1 MMTGSKSISHRTNSN
16 NNREITMSNDGSA
29 SSPIP
34 ANGNGLSPVAVN
46 ERFVSIDV
54 LRGVAVLGIL
64 VMNIYAFAMPL
75 MAYSNPLA
83 LGGTEPHN
91 LGTWFFTHILFDQK
105 FLSIFA
111 MLFGAGLVVMSTRA
125 EARGTKLG
133 RIYYRRQF
141 WLLILGAIHGYFI
154 FWGDILFLY
163 AAIGMLVYF
172 FRNRGP
178 RALIIVAVL
187 MLPVALLLNY
197 GIAKSVDSAIV
208 EIAEIEELQESG
220 AELSDEQAKALKD
233 WEASRQFMAPTD
245 EDLQADLDAY
255 RGGYLEI
262 VEHRAPGVLM
272 MQVFATLFFG
282 IWRVGALMMIGMAMM
297 KLGVFSGERS
307 VSFYRKM
314 MLAGYVIGLPLMIFS
329 ASDLYAHQFY
339 PLYVMRV
346 GGIANYWG
354 SVIVA
359 LGHIGLVMLIVKT
372 GALQRL
378 MARFAAVG
386 RMALTNYLM
395 HSVIL
400 TTVFYGYGFGLYG
413 SIPRFW
419 QMGFVVAVIGLQLML
434 SPWWLSRYRFG
445 PVEWLWRSLTYRK
458 RQPFRQLE
466 SVAPR

>member
-1 MMTGSKSISHRTNSN
+1 MMSDIDSDNSPVPVN
-16 NNREITMSNDGSA
+16 E
-29 SSPIP
+29 
-34 ANGNGLSPVAVN
+34 NGLGPITGN

-64 VMNIYAFAMPL
+64 VMNIYAFAMPFI
-75 MAYSNPLA
+75 AYTNPLA

-91 LGTWFFTHILFDQK
+91 MGTWFFTHILFDQK

-125 EARGTKLG
+125 ESRGTQFG

-141 WLLILGAIHGYFI
+141 WLLLIGAIHGYFI
-154 FWGDILFLY
+154 WMGDILFLY
-163 AAIGMLVYF
+163 AAIGMLVYL
-172 FRNRGP
+172 FRNRRP
-178 RALIIVAVL
+178 RTLIIVAVL
-187 MLPVALLLNY
+187 LLPVALLLNF
-197 GIAKSVDSAIV
+197 GMGKHFESVIV
-208 EIAEIEELQESG
+208 EVAKIEELQASG
-220 AELSDEQAKALKD
+220 TELGDKQKKMLEG
-233 WEASRQFMAPTD
+233 WEAQRKFMAPTA
-245 EDLQADLDAY
+245 EDVQIDIDVH
-255 RGGYLEI
+255 RGSYPEI
-262 VEHRAPGVLM
+262 VEHRVPTVLM
-272 MQVFATLFFG
+272 MQVFVTLFFG

-314 MLAGYVIGLPLMIFS
+314 MLAGYLIGLPLTIFS
-329 ASDLYAHQFY
+329 ASDLYAHQFNS
-339 PLYVMRV
+339 LYVMRV

-354 SVIVA
+354 SLIVA
-359 LGHIGLVMLIVKT
+359 FGHIGLVMLLVKT

-419 QMGFVVAVIGLQLML
+419 QMGFVVAVIGLQVML

-445 PVEWLWRSLTYRK
+445 PVEWLWRSLTYWK
-458 RQPFRQLE
+458 RQPFRQQE

>member
-1 MMTGSKSISHRTNSN
+1 MMSDIDPDKSPVPV
-16 NNREITMSNDGSA
+16 ND
-29 SSPIP
+29 
-34 ANGNGLSPVAVN
+34 NGLGPITSN

-64 VMNIYAFAMPL
+64 VMNIYAFAMPFI
-75 MAYSNPLA
+75 AYTNPLA

-125 EARGTKLG
+125 ESRGTQFG

-141 WLLILGAIHGYFI
+141 WLLLIGAIHGYFI
-154 FWGDILFLY
+154 WMGDILFLY
-163 AAIGMLVYF
+163 AAIGMLVYL
-172 FRNRGP
+172 FRNRRP
-178 RALIIVAVL
+178 RTLIIVAVL
-187 MLPVALLLNY
+187 FLPVALLLNF
-197 GIAKSVDSAIV
+197 GMGKHFDSVIV
-208 EIAEIEELQESG
+208 EVAKIEELQASG
-220 AELSDEQAKALKD
+220 AELDDKQKKMLKG
-233 WEASRQFMAPTD
+233 WEAQRKFMAPTA
-245 EDLQADLDAY
+245 EDVQIDIDVH
-255 RGGYLEI
+255 RGSYPEI
-262 VEHRAPGVLM
+262 VEHRVPTVFV
-272 MQVFATLFFG
+272 MQVFVTLFFG

-314 MLAGYVIGLPLMIFS
+314 MLAGYLIGLPLTIFS
-329 ASDLYAHQFY
+329 ASDLYAHQFNS
-339 PLYVMRV
+339 LYVMRV

-354 SVIVA
+354 SLIVA
-359 LGHIGLVMLIVKT
+359 FGHIGLVMLLVKT
-372 GALQRL
+372 GALQKL

-445 PVEWLWRSLTYRK
+445 PVEWLWRSLTYWK
-458 RQPFRQLE
+458 RQPFRQQE

>member
-1 MMTGSKSISHRTNSN
+1 MISDIDPENS
-16 NNREITMSNDGSA
+16 
-29 SSPIP
+29 PVP
-34 ANGNGLSPVAVN
+34 VNGNGFGPITSN

-75 MAYSNPLA
+75 VAYSNPLA

-91 LGTWFFTHILFDQK
+91 IGTWFFTHILFDQK

-125 EARGTKLG
+125 DSRGAQFG

-141 WLLILGAIHGYFI
+141 WLLLIGAIHGYFI
-154 FWGDILFLY
+154 WMGDILFVY
-163 AAIGMLVYF
+163 AAIGMLVYL
-172 FRNRGP
+172 FRHRGP
-178 RALIIVAVL
+178 RTLIIVAVL
-187 MLPVALLLNY
+187 ILPMALLFNY
-197 GIAKSVDSAIV
+197 GIAKNIDRAIV
-208 EIAEIEELQESG
+208 EVAEIEELQASG
-220 AELSDEQAKALKD
+220 TELSDEQAKALED
-233 WEASRQFMAPTD
+233 WETSRQFMAPTE
-245 EDLQADLDAY
+245 EDMLVDIDLY
-255 RGGYLEI
+255 RGGYLGI
-262 VEHRAPGVLM
+262 VEHRAPTVFL
-272 MQVFATLFFG
+272 MQVFVTLIFG
-282 IWRVGALMMIGMAMM
+282 IWRVGALMMIGMALL
-297 KLGVFSGERS
+297 KLGVLSGERS
-307 VSFYRKM
+307 VGFYRKM
-314 MLAGYVIGLPLMIFS
+314 MLAGYFIGLPLTIFS
-329 ASDLYAHQFY
+329 ASHLYAHQFD

-359 LGHIGLVMLIVKT
+359 FGHIGLVMLIVKT

-419 QMGFVVAVIGLQLML
+419 QMGFVVAVISLQLML

-445 PVEWLWRSLTYRK
+445 PVEWLWRSLTYWK
-458 RQPFRQLE
+458 RQPFRQQE

>member
-1 MMTGSKSISHRTNSN
+1 
-16 NNREITMSNDGSA
+16 MSNDESA
-29 SSPIP
+29 NSPVP
-34 ANGNGLSPVAVN
+34 VNGNGLSPITAN

-54 LRGVAVLGIL
+54 LRGVAILGIL
-64 VMNIYAFAMPL
+64 VMNIYGFAMPFV
-75 MAYSNPLA
+75 AYGNPLA

-91 LGTWFFTHILFDQK
+91 LATWFFTHILFDLK

-111 MLFGAGLVVMSTRA
+111 MLFGAGLAVMSTRA
-125 EARGTKLG
+125 ESWGTPFG

-141 WLLILGAIHGYFI
+141 WLLLLGAIHGYLI
-154 FWGDILFLY
+154 WWGDILFAY
-163 AAIGMLVYF
+163 AAIGMLVYL

-178 RALIIVAVL
+178 RTLIIVAAL
-187 MLPVALLLNY
+187 ILPMPLLLDHGVAINVDR
-197 GIAKSVDSAIV
+197 GIVKV
-208 EIAEIEELQESG
+208 AEIEELQASG
-220 AELSDEQAKALKD
+220 TELSDEQTKALKD
-233 WEASRQFMAPTD
+233 WEGMRQFMAPTD
-245 EDLQADLDAY
+245 EDVQADLDAY

-262 VEHRAPGVLM
+262 VEHRAPIVLM
-272 MQVFATLFFG
+272 LQVFFILFVG
-282 IWRVGALMMIGMAMM
+282 IWRVGALMMIGMALL
-297 KLGVFSGERS
+297 KLGVLSGERS
-307 VSFYRKM
+307 VGFYRNM
-314 MLAGYVIGLPLMIFS
+314 MLAGYLVGLPLTIFS
-329 ASDLYAHQFY
+329 ASDLYAHQFD
-339 PLYVMRV
+339 PLYVLRV

-359 LGHIGLVMLIVKT
+359 FGHIGLVMLIVKT
-372 GALQRL
+372 GALQKL

-445 PVEWLWRSLTYRK
+445 PLEWLWRSLTYWK
-458 RQPFRQLE
+458 RQPFRQQE

>member
-1 MMTGSKSISHRTNSN
+1 
-16 NNREITMSNDGSA
+16 MSDVDPV
-29 SSPIP
+29 SSPAP
-34 ANGNGLSPVAVN
+34 VNGNGFGPITSN

-64 VMNIYAFAMPL
+64 VMNIYAFAMPFT
-75 MAYSNPLA
+75 AYNNPLA

-91 LGTWFFTHILFDQK
+91 LGTWFLTHILFDQK

-111 MLFGAGLVVMSTRA
+111 MLFGAGIVVMSTRA
-125 EARGTKLG
+125 ESRGTKFG

-141 WLLILGAIHGYFI
+141 WLLLLGAVHGYFI
-154 FWGDILFLY
+154 WWGDILFSY
-163 AAIGMLVYF
+163 AAIGMLVYL

-178 RALIIVAVL
+178 RTLIIVAVL
-187 MLPVALLLNY
+187 FLPVALLLNF
-197 GIAKSVDSAIV
+197 GMGKDFDRVIV
-208 EIAEIEELQESG
+208 EVAKIEELQASG
-220 AELSDEQAKALKD
+220 TELDDKQKKMLKG
-233 WEASRQFMAPTD
+233 WEAQRKFMAPTA
-245 EDLQADLDAY
+245 EDVQVDIDVHS
-255 RGGYLEI
+255 GSYLEI
-262 VEHRAPGVLM
+262 VKHRAPGVLM
-272 MQVFATLFFG
+272 FQVFVTLFMG
-282 IWRVGALMMIGMAMM
+282 IWRFGALMMIGMAMM

-307 VSFYRKM
+307 ASFYRKM
-314 MLAGYVIGLPLMIFS
+314 MFAGYLIGLPLTIFS
-329 ASDLYAHQFY
+329 ASDLYAHQFD
-339 PLYVMRV
+339 PLYVMRG

-359 LGHIGLVMLIVKT
+359 FGHIGLVMLVVKT

-386 RMALTNYLM
+386 RMAVTNYLM

-445 PVEWLWRSLTYRK
+445 PAEWLWRSLTYWK
-458 RQPFRQLE
+458 RQPFRQQE

>member
-1 MMTGSKSISHRTNSN
+1 
-16 NNREITMSNDGSA
+16 MSDIESV
-29 SSPIP
+29 SSSVPV
-34 ANGNGLSPVAVN
+34 NGNGFAPITSN

-64 VMNIYAFAMPL
+64 VMNIYAFAMPFI
-75 MAYSNPLA
+75 AYTNPLA

-125 EARGTKLG
+125 ESRGTKFR

-141 WLLILGAIHGYFI
+141 WLLLIGAIHGYFI
-154 FWGDILFLY
+154 WMGDILFLY
-163 AAIGMLVYF
+163 AAIGMLVYM
-172 FRNRGP
+172 FRNPAP
-178 RALIIVAVL
+178 RTLIIVAVL
-187 MLPVALLLNY
+187 LLPVALLLNF
-197 GIAKSVDSAIV
+197 GMGKHFDAVIV
-208 EIAEIEELQESG
+208 EVAKIEELQASG
-220 AELSDEQAKALKD
+220 TELDDKQKKMLEG
-233 WEASRQFMAPTD
+233 WEAQRKFMAPTA
-245 EDLQADLDAY
+245 EDLQIDIDVHS
-255 RGGYLEI
+255 GGYLGI
-262 VEHRAPGVLM
+262 VKHRVPTVFM
-272 MQVFATLFFG
+272 MQTFITLFFG

-307 VSFYRKM
+307 VSFYRNM
-314 MLAGYVIGLPLMIFS
+314 MLAGYLIGLPLTIFS
-329 ASDLYAHQFY
+329 ASDLYAHQFNQ
-339 PLYVMRV
+339 LYVMRV

-359 LGHIGLVMLIVKT
+359 FGHTGLVMLIVKT
-372 GALQRL
+372 GALQKL

-395 HSVIL
+395 HSIIL

-413 SIPRFW
+413 TIPRFW

-445 PVEWLWRSLTYRK
+445 PVEWLWRSLTYWK
-458 RQPFRQLE
+458 RQPFCQQG

>member
-1 MMTGSKSISHRTNSN
+1 
-16 NNREITMSNDGSA
+16 MSNDESA
-29 SSPIP
+29 NSPVP
-34 ANGNGLSPVAVN
+34 VNGDGLSPIAAN

-64 VMNIYAFAMPL
+64 VMNIYAFAMPFI
-75 MAYSNPLA
+75 AYNNPLA
-83 LGGTEPHN
+83 LGGLEPHN

-111 MLFGAGLVVMSTRA
+111 MLFGAGLVIMSTRA
-125 EARGTKLG
+125 ESRGTKLG

-141 WLLILGAIHGYFI
+141 WLLLIGAIHGYFI
-154 FWGDILFLY
+154 WMGDILFLY
-163 AAIGMLVYF
+163 AAIGMLVYL
-172 FRNRGP
+172 FRNREP
-178 RALIIVAVL
+178 RTLIIVAVL
-187 MLPVALLLNY
+187 ILPVALLLGY
-197 GIAKSVDSAIV
+197 GNAKRVDAMIV
-208 EIAEIEELQESG
+208 EVAEIEELQASG
-220 AELSDEQAKALKD
+220 KELDDEQKETLED
-233 WEASRQFMAPTD
+233 WEESRQFMAPTD
-245 EDLQADLDAY
+245 EDMQADLDAY

-262 VEHRAPGVLM
+262 VEHRAPIVLM
-272 MQVFATLFFG
+272 MQVFVTLFFG
-282 IWRVGALMMIGMAMM
+282 MSRVGALMMIGMAMM

-314 MLAGYVIGLPLMIFS
+314 MLAGYVIGLPLTIFS
-329 ASDLYAHQFY
+329 ASDMYAHQFD

-359 LGHIGLVMLIVKT
+359 FGHIGLVMLVVKT
-372 GALQRL
+372 GALQKI

-400 TTVFYGYGFGLYG
+400 TTVFYGYGFSLYG

-419 QMGFVVAVIGLQLML
+419 QMGFVVAVIALQLML

-445 PVEWLWRSLTYRK
+445 PVEWLWRSLTYWK
-458 RQPFRQLE
+458 RQPFRQQE

>member
-1 MMTGSKSISHRTNSN
+1 
-16 NNREITMSNDGSA
+16 MSNDESA
-29 SSPIP
+29 NSPVP
-34 ANGNGLSPVAVN
+34 VNGDGLSPIAAN

-64 VMNIYAFAMPL
+64 VMNIYAFAMPFI
-75 MAYSNPLA
+75 AYNNPLA
-83 LGGTEPHN
+83 LGGLEPHN

-111 MLFGAGLVVMSTRA
+111 MLFGAGLVIMSTRA
-125 EARGTKLG
+125 ESRGTKLG

-141 WLLILGAIHGYFI
+141 WLLLIGAIHGYFI
-154 FWGDILFLY
+154 WMGDILFLY
-163 AAIGMLVYF
+163 AAIGMLVYL
-172 FRNRGP
+172 FRNREP
-178 RALIIVAVL
+178 RTLIIVAVL
-187 MLPVALLLNY
+187 ILPVALLLGY
-197 GIAKSVDSAIV
+197 GNAKRVDAMIV
-208 EIAEIEELQESG
+208 EVAEIEELQASG
-220 AELSDEQAKALKD
+220 NELDDEQKETLED
-233 WEASRQFMAPTD
+233 WEESRQFMAPTD
-245 EDLQADLDAY
+245 EDMQADLDAY

-262 VEHRAPGVLM
+262 VEHRAPIVLM
-272 MQVFATLFFG
+272 MQVFVTLFFG
-282 IWRVGALMMIGMAMM
+282 MSRVGALMMIGMAMM

-314 MLAGYVIGLPLMIFS
+314 MLAGYVIGLPLTIFS
-329 ASDLYAHQFY
+329 ASDMYAHQFD

-359 LGHIGLVMLIVKT
+359 FGHIGLVMLVVKT
-372 GALQRL
+372 GALQKI

-400 TTVFYGYGFGLYG
+400 TTVFYGYGFSLYG

-419 QMGFVVAVIGLQLML
+419 QMGFVVAVIALQLML

-445 PVEWLWRSLTYRK
+445 PVEWLWRSLTYWK
-458 RQPFRQLE
+458 RQPFRQQE

>member
-1 MMTGSKSISHRTNSN
+1 MMSDVDPVGS
-16 NNREITMSNDGSA
+16 
-29 SSPIP
+29 P
-34 ANGNGLSPVAVN
+34 APVNGNGFGPITSN

-64 VMNIYAFAMPL
+64 VMNIYAFAMPFI
-75 MAYSNPLA
+75 AYTNPLA

-91 LGTWFFTHILFDQK
+91 MGTWFFTHILFDQK

-125 EARGTKLG
+125 ESRGTQFG

-141 WLLILGAIHGYFI
+141 WLLLIGAIHGYFI
-154 FWGDILFLY
+154 WMGDILFLY
-163 AAIGMLVYF
+163 AAIGMLVYL
-172 FRNRGP
+172 FRNRRP
-178 RALIIVAVL
+178 RTLIIVAVL
-187 MLPVALLLNY
+187 LLPVALLLNF
-197 GIAKSVDSAIV
+197 GMGKHFESVIV
-208 EIAEIEELQESG
+208 EVAKIEELQASG
-220 AELSDEQAKALKD
+220 TELGDKQKKMLEG
-233 WEASRQFMAPTD
+233 WEAQRKFMAPTA
-245 EDLQADLDAY
+245 EDVQIDIDAH
-255 RGGYLEI
+255 RGSYPEI
-262 VEHRAPGVLM
+262 VEHRVPTVLM
-272 MQVFATLFFG
+272 MQVFVTLFFG

-314 MLAGYVIGLPLMIFS
+314 MLAGYVIGLPLTIFS
-329 ASDLYAHQFY
+329 ASDMYAHQFD

-359 LGHIGLVMLIVKT
+359 FGHIGLVMLVVKT
-372 GALQRL
+372 GALQKI

-400 TTVFYGYGFGLYG
+400 TTVFYGYGFSLYG

-445 PVEWLWRSLTYRK
+445 PVEWLWRSLTYWK
-458 RQPFRQLE
+458 RQPFRQQE